1 MPPIHKANTLLPRM
15 SPPVNRDYCQK
26 QDRDND
32 QKKLNHF
39 FRVHVNPL
47 VYCLPLLTVTGCS
60 NGVVLGP
67 WQVQRESNPHP
78 TIKSRVL

>member
-1 MPPIHKANTLLPRM
+1 MPPIHKANTLLAHM

-32 QKKLNHF
+32 KKKKLNHF

-47 VYCLPLLTVTGCS
+47 VYCLPLLTVTGLFQALGRSSGSRTRIPRLKVGCS
-60 NGVVLGP
+60 N
-67 WQVQRESNPHP
+67 R
-78 TIKSRVL
+78 